1 MTLLFQNSWDY
12 WSSGGLLLLPLALVS
27 VGIWGHFLRSR
38 DRMKQV
44 IEEQHALEQNFQ
56 SLETFTPL
64 EGKPIHAFL
73 QLVREDIAS
82 GAPPRDSFHK
92 REAECMEGLRR
103 ELFILAALTAV
114 APLLGL
120 LGTVNGMID
129 TFGAVAEV
137 AGNTGTEVAG
147 GISQALITTQFG
159 LLIALPGVFSISRL
173 KSLLSESQKCM
184 GSLRAQVLAHVE
196 MQPVESSS

>member
-27 VGIWGHFLRSR
+27 VGIWGYFLRSR